1 MGTDSNPVSDNRS
14 LIELLSLGQLLLISM
29 LKKKKTGIATQI
41 YVPTK
46 YNIVMKQQVY
56 VRKHFSAIIIPTMK
70 SIFLSLI

>member
-1 MGTDSNPVSDNRS
+1 MIIR
-14 LIELLSLGQLLLISM
+14 LFLSLGQLLLVSM